1 MQLAFDETRF
11 KSLKMT
17 KIMSTIALGWALI
30 VLQALIVTFS
40 NMKDADNQD
49 AEPVAGTTE

>member
-40 NMKDADNQD
+40 NMKNAAD
-49 AEPVAGTTE
+49 AEPVAGVAVTT